1 MVRAEIWS
9 VRSLMKIMSLKRLIY
24 IALFEAIMIVLT
36 CVVVIPIGSFGYINL
51 SDLLIMLL
59 SSVFGWGELIMIGGV
74 GCALADLFL
83 GYSSYAVFTLFI
95 KSIEAVVI
103 FFFVKRLQKRYR
115 FIAYIIGSIFM
126 LIGYGISDVILSASP
141 AIFVASFVAN
151 CPQAFICTLTA
162 VFINVPFERFVARKV
177 NETK

>member
-1 MVRAEIWS
+1 MR
-9 VRSLMKIMSLKRLIY
+9 IMSLKRLIY

-36 CVVVIPIGSFGYINL
+36 CVVVIPIGTFGYINL

-59 SSVFGWGELIMIGGV
+59 SPLFGWGELILIGGV

-83 GYSSYAVFTLFI
+83 GYSSYAIFTLFI

-103 FFFVKRLQKRYR
+103 FFFVKRLQVRYR
-115 FIAYIIGSIFM
+115 IIAYAIGSIFM
-126 LIGYGISDVILSASP
+126 LIGYGVSDIILSGSP
-141 AIFVASFVAN
+141 AIFAASFIAN
-151 CPQAFICTLTA
+151 MPQAFICTLAA
-162 VFINVPFERFVARKV
+162 VLINVPFEKFVARKL